1 MMNTQYSE
9 ADQDLSDEDREILAY
24 LLEQEE
30 QKSAGRFRIS
40 PAGERDGYPLSFGQL
55 RLWFLD
61 QMEPGNPA
69 YHFAFRLR
77 FDGAFDDAALRAAID
92 DMLRRHSILRARFI
106 VRDGEAVQVIDAP
119 APIDLPV
126 TDLGEAATAGRESAT
141 QEFAAGFIAE
151 PFDLARGPV
160 VRFALVRLAADVQV
174 CLVCMHHIVTD
185 RWSMGVFHAELGE
198 LYRAHLEQR
207 APALLPLP
215 LQYTDYAVWESQQL
229 DSETYRSAI
238 EYWRGQLAFLTTLA
252 LPTDR
257 ARPAIRE
264 YDTAKVVHRL
274 SAALSGRVAALL
286 RENEVT
292 PFMAY
297 LTAFAIL
304 LHRYSGQ
311 SDIAIGTPVANRNV
325 PELESLIGYF
335 TNTLVL
341 RVDLSGQPDSVESL
355 SRVRQMMLDA
365 FRHDG
370 VPFERLVEELAPER
384 DLSRSPLFQVLFVHI
399 GELASAS
406 TQGGSATVQEMPRL
420 TQPDK
425 ASTDFDLEA
434 YVSDS
439 PEGTIIELYCRT
451 DIFDASTIQRLAV
464 HFERVLQAMVH
475 EPALPVARLPLVRE
489 QEARR
494 LADNMSAPMSPVPE
508 TAVTGLISSWAQR
521 TPDAPAVTAGKE
533 TLSFAELDRRSGR
546 LAQRLRRYAVGA
558 ETVVGLCLPR
568 SVDLVVGVLGIMR
581 AGGAYVPLDPDYPP
595 ARLAFM
601 LEDAGVQ
608 VLVSNAET
616 AGVLPSSDA
625 TIVEIDVV
633 DSDEPST
640 DDALP
645 APTSGQLAYMIY
657 TSGSTGRP
665 KGVRIEHRSLT
676 NFVLGMSERVGF
688 SGRDAL
694 LSVASLS
701 FDASVLDLYVPLS
714 NGGRLILV
722 DRATARD
729 GAGLAA
735 LIASSGATVM
745 HATPATWQLLVSSGW
760 QGAAGLRALSGGEAL
775 LPSLAQQ
782 LRERTAELWNLYGP
796 TETTVYSSVSD
807 LGRRDSP
814 SFVDIGRPIANTR
827 IYVLDD
833 ALQPVPPGV
842 VGELCIAGAGVARDY
857 LNRPELTAE
866 RFVADTVCGEPGW
879 RLYRTGDL
887 ARVHGDGRVECL
899 GRADTQVK
907 LRGFRIELGEIESVL
922 SEALGIRQAVAL
934 VREDLPGDRRLVAY
948 VVVDED
954 AGFDSNVTRDWM
966 AERLP
971 RYMIPSL
978 FVTLPSMPLT
988 PSAKVDRLA
997 LPPPARNRPEATRHL
1012 SPETEMEKL
1021 LAAVWC
1027 ELLGVERV
1035 GADENFFDLGGHSL
1049 LAVKAIFATK
1059 ERTGIVISPAEY
1071 MMQNLSQIAKCYENQ
1086 PGQPAGGH
1094 LAGLF
1099 RMSRRRNR

>member
-1 MMNTQYSE
+1 MMNSRHTD
-9 ADQDLSDEDREILAY
+9 ADQQISDEDHEILAY
-24 LLEQEE
+24 LLELEE
-30 QKSAGRFRIS
+30 QKSVGRFRIA
-40 PAGERDGYPLSFGQL
+40 PAGERDAYPLSSGQL

-77 FDGAFDDAALRAAID
+77 FDGAFDAAALRAAID

-119 APIDLPV
+119 APVDLPL
-126 TDLGEAATAGRESAT
+126 TDLRGEVAGGVQDAI
-141 QEFAAGFIAE
+141 QAFAAGFIAE

-160 VRFALVRLAADVQV
+160 IRFALLRLAADVHV
-174 CLVCMHHIVTD
+174 CLVCTHHIATD

-207 APALLPLP
+207 APALDPLA
-215 LQYTDYAVWESQQL
+215 LQYTDYAVWESQQF
-229 DSETYRSAI
+229 DSEAYRGAI
-238 EYWRGQLAFLTTLA
+238 EYWRGQLADLTTLA
-252 LPTDR
+252 LPVDR
-257 ARPAIRE
+257 PRPAIRE
-264 YDTAKVVHRL
+264 YDTAKVMHRL
-274 SAALSGRVAALL
+274 PAALSERLAVLL
-286 RENEVT
+286 RDNEVT

-341 RVDLSGQPDSVESL
+341 RVDLSGQPDSVEAL

-365 FRHDG
+365 FRHDS

-399 GELASAS
+399 GELVGTSARGG
-406 TQGGSATVQEMPRL
+406 QGSGLAGPRL
-420 TQPDK
+420 SQPDK

-439 PEGTIIELYCRT
+439 PEGIIIELYCRT
-451 DIFDASTIQRLAV
+451 DIFDPTTIQRLAL
-464 HFERVLQAMVH
+464 HFERVLEAMVGN
-475 EPALPVARLPLVRE
+475 PATQVARLPLVRD

-494 LADNMSAPMSPVPE
+494 LIDSMSAPMTPVPE
-508 TAVTGLISSWAQR
+508 TAVTELIAAWAQR
-521 TPDAPAVTAGKE
+521 TPDAPAVTAGSE
-533 TLSFAELDRRSGR
+533 TLGFAMLDRRADQ
-546 LAQRLRRYAVGA
+546 LARRLRQLGVTA

-568 SVDLVVGVLGIMR
+568 CVDLVVGVLGIMR
-581 AGGAYVPLDPDYPP
+581 AGGAYVPLDPEYPA

-601 LEDAGVQ
+601 LEDAGAQ
-608 VLVSNAET
+608 VLVSNRDT
-616 AGVLPSSDA
+616 AGMLPDSGALIVDIDA
-625 TIVEIDVV
+625 V
-633 DSDEPST
+633 DDNESAMDEP
-640 DDALP
+640 LP
-645 APTSGQLAYMIY
+645 APVPGQLAYMIY
-657 TSGSTGRP
+657 TSGSTGKP

-688 SGRDAL
+688 GVSDSL

-729 GAGLAA
+729 GTALAA
-735 LIASSGATVM
+735 LIGASGASAM

-760 QGAAGLRALSGGEAL
+760 RGAPGLRALSGGEAL
-775 LPSLAQQ
+775 LPALAQQ
-782 LRERTAELWNLYGP
+782 LRERAAELWNLYGP

-807 LGRRDSP
+807 LGRRDGP
-814 SFVDIGRPIANTR
+814 GPVDIGRPIANTR
-827 IYVLDD
+827 IYVLDN

-866 RFVADTVCGEPGW
+866 RFVADTVCGLHGE
-879 RLYRTGDL
+879 RLYHTGDL
-887 ARVHGDGRVECL
+887 ARVLGDGRVECL

-907 LRGFRIELGEIESVL
+907 LRGYRIELGEVESVL
-922 SEALGIRQAVAL
+922 TEAPGITQAVVL
-934 VREDLPGDRRLVAY
+934 VREDVPGDRRLVAY
-948 VVVDED
+948 VVVD
-954 AGFDSNVTRDWM
+954 AGTAFDSNVTREWM

-978 FVTLPSMPLT
+978 FVTLSSMPLT

-997 LPPPARNRPEATRHL
+997 LPPPERNRPATTRYL
-1012 SPETEMEKL
+1012 APETGMELL
-1021 LAAVWC
+1021 LAEVWC
-1027 ELLGVERV
+1027 ELLDVERV

-1049 LAVKAIFATK
+1049 LAVKAIFAMK
-1059 ERTGIVISPAEY
+1059 ERTGVVISPAEY
-1071 MMQNLSQIAKCYENQ
+1071 MMQNLSQIAKCYENH
-1086 PGQPAGGH
+1086 PGQPAGGR
-1094 LAGLF
+1094 LAGML
-1099 RMSRRRNR
+1099 RLARRRD